1 MVNGDRNDN
10 YSNNRERD
18 KQMTKQEKYQGL
30 TMETKQVTHR
40 TDASDMKGIHWDITV
55 SKGKQSLTLEYTEGL
70 GNFVNCNYNRRSNN
84 DVDILN
90 MLLNNKDYHD
100 ARLVDGRVCTI
111 NKKRVIYR
119 SSRTMTGEVYFKR
132 MEIIPPKLSDI
143 IYCLSMD
150 AQVINETFKDWVD
163 NYGYSDDSIKAKGM
177 YDACI
182 KRAIELKQLGVD
194 LDALAE
200 EMEDY

>member
-1 MVNGDRNDN
+1 
-10 YSNNRERD
+10 
-18 KQMTKQEKYQGL
+18 MTKQEKYQGL

-111 NKKRVIYR
+111 NKKRGPYK
-119 SSRTMTGEVYFKR
+119 E
-132 MEIIPPKLSDI
+132 
-143 IYCLSMD
+143 
-150 AQVINETFKDWVD
+150 
-163 NYGYSDDSIKAKGM
+163 
-177 YDACI
+177 
-182 KRAIELKQLGVD
+182 
-194 LDALAE
+194 
-200 EMEDY
+200 